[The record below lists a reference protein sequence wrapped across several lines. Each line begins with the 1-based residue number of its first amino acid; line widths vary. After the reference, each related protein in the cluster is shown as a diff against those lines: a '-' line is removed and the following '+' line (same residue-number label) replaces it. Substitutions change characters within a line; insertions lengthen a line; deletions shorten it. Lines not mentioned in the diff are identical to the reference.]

1 MTSQAMPPR
10 PRKTKAEAAPHH
22 EGRPLMVRRARKS
35 DENGA
40 VQPESRLFVTA
51 LARGLEILSAF
62 RIGDGP
68 LGNQE
73 LARRSNLPKPTV
85 SRMTHTLAQLG
96 YLTFNP
102 GAETYELGGRSLA
115 LGYAAISNMDI
126 RRVARPIMREIAERE
141 NLHIALGI
149 RDRLMILTV
158 DTWEGKSLIGLRLP
172 AGARM
177 PIATTSAG
185 KAYLAMVPEEERTR
199 IMEEVQRQHG
209 DEWGRIQ
216 SSITQARRDMAQHGY
231 CLSLGEWQN
240 DINGAGAAVV
250 LPNGS
255 GVYALSIGGPAYMVN
270 REQLKAEY
278 GPMLA
283 AAARRIEAELGAES
297 RPDRFR

>member
-1 MTSQAMPPR
+1 MVRR
-10 PRKTKAEAAPHH
+10 PRKDDAA
-22 EGRPLMVRRARKS
+22 A
-35 DENGA
+35 A
-40 VQPESRLFVTA
+40 ESRLFVTA

-73 LARRSNLPKPTV
+73 LARRANLPKPTV

-96 YLTFNP
+96 YLSFHP
-102 GAETYELGGRSLA
+102 GQETYELGGRTLS

-126 RRVARPIMREIAERE
+126 RRVARPIIKEIAERE

-149 RDRLMILTV
+149 RDRLMVLAV
-158 DTWEGKSLIGLRLP
+158 ETWEGRSLIGLRLP
-172 AGARM
+172 PGARM

-185 KAYLAMVPEEERTR
+185 KAYLATVAEEERR
-199 IMEEVQRQHG
+199 SVLEEVRRQHG
-209 DEWGRIQ
+209 DEWPRIET
-216 SSITQARRDMAQHGY
+216 SVNQARRDMARYGY
-231 CLSLGEWQN
+231 CLSLGEWQS

-255 GVYALSIGGPAYMVN
+255 GVYALSIGGPAYMVS
-270 REQLKAEY
+270 REQLRSEY

-283 AAARRIEAELGAES
+283 AAARRIEAELGSEL
-297 RPDRFR
+297 RPVR

>member
-1 MTSQAMPPR
+1 
-10 PRKTKAEAAPHH
+10 
-22 EGRPLMVRRARKS
+22 MVRRSRKAAEEDGS
-35 DENGA
+35 A
-40 VQPESRLFVTA
+40 PAESRLFVTA

-102 GAETYELGGRSLA
+102 GAETYELGGRTLA

-126 RRVARPIMREIAERE
+126 RRVARPIMRQIAERE
-141 NLHIALGI
+141 DLHIALGI
-149 RDRLMILTV
+149 RDRLMILAIE
-158 DTWEGKSLIGLRLP
+158 TWEGKSLIGLRLP
-172 AGARM
+172 PGARM

-185 KAYLAMVPEEERTR
+185 KAYLAMVAEEERGR
-199 IMEEVQRQHG
+199 VLEEVQRQHG
-209 DEWGRIQ
+209 DAWPRVQ
-216 SSITQARRDMAQHGY
+216 TSIAQARRDMARHGF
-231 CLSLGEWQN
+231 CLSLGEWQS

-255 GVYALSIGGPAYMVN
+255 GVYALSIGGPAYMVS
-270 REQLKAEY
+270 REQLKTEY

-283 AAARRIEAELGAES
+283 AAARRIEEELGAEIHAGGIRS
-297 RPDRFR
+297 FDPAPANKGRVAGA